1 MRKAVSTE
9 PHPRKFVWPGKCY
22 CTGVHVA
29 PILEMLNGSPAV
41 TRPASLAQVSDQSPQ
56 TFKESLL
63 AASRASSDTNSVHQD
78 GTRTG
83 RGQNPASDDAKSPHP
98 TLRSRAVLLPAPP
111 QQTVQQQVPP
121 AQQLPVIDPAP
132 VVPIQLP
139 LGGAGDSPKAP
150 TVAAGPT
157 RDAAVLKFPSIGS
170 NIGQPAVAKSDNISS
185 SHVQKQS
192 DPQQA
197 ASMLPSVGYESQ
209 AATNLS
215 TAVTSANPNALVT
228 AVPNP
233 PSNTV
238 PGDAADSTPSVVPGV
253 AQSAASSPVALSV
266 SSAVQPP
273 HSDAAPTLVPGT
285 FARAVSDTVAKA
297 VPDVT
302 PSVAPPKVPGVVQNP
317 TSSLSASASLDAA
330 PVPVAHSAVNGAA
343 KGDVAEKSA
352 PVSANQAN
360 QANPPAAPP
369 SPDGL
374 ATVPS
379 VPDATAGQL
388 LALIQPG
395 NGLIGPAQAGAS
407 GTSLAVAAKPS
418 DVAVVNSKDG
428 VSNSIN
434 DVAGLKQHAQSA
446 SAQASSQPVSQETS
460 PSGDQSQG
468 GASQQG
474 QNAATAQVN
483 FPNHTIAA
491 ADHSQNPGI
500 AVLSQAAPA
509 IASASDHGPKTP
521 QTAAPSTIVLPQA
534 VPVINTAKLIQSMGQ
549 SEMRVGMRSNDFGNI
564 SISTS
569 ATRDL
574 ISAQISL
581 DHGELARTLAAHLP
595 EMQAKFGGNQAM
607 NVRIDMNGQPAGQ
620 SAGTSAGMSNGSAD
634 QSSGGRQQRGSGTSS
649 QSAEGFAGHLNSIP
663 TAVLPSADGTL
674 DVRLDIR
681 V

>member
-1 MRKAVSTE
+1 M
-9 PHPRKFVWPGKCY
+9 
-22 CTGVHVA
+22 
-29 PILEMLNGSPAV
+29 
-41 TRPASLAQVSDQSPQ
+41 TRPASLAQAADQPPQ

-63 AASRASSDTNSVHQD
+63 AASRASSDTGGVHQD

-83 RGQNPASDDAKSPHP
+83 RRQNPVPDDAKSLHA
-98 TLRSRAVLLPAPP
+98 TLHSDVVLFPAPP

-139 LGGAGDSPKAP
+139 LGGAGDSLTAP
-150 TVAAGPT
+150 TV
-157 RDAAVLKFPSIGS
+157 
-170 NIGQPAVAKSDNISS
+170 ISS
-185 SHVQKQS
+185 IHVQKQGDS
-192 DPQQA
+192 PQA
-197 ASMLPSVGYESQ
+197 VSTLPPVGYESQ

-215 TAVTSANPNALVT
+215 TAVTGANPNALAA
-228 AVPNP
+228 AVPNA

-238 PGDAADSTPSVVPGV
+238 SGDAADSTPSVVPGV
-253 AQSAASSPVALSV
+253 AQSAASSPVALSA
-266 SSAVQPP
+266 SSAVQSP
-273 HSDAAPTLVPGT
+273 HPDDAPTPVPVT

-297 VPDVT
+297 DPDVT
-302 PSVAPPKVPGVVQNP
+302 PRVVPTEVPGTVQNS
-317 TSSLSASASLDAA
+317 TSPLAANVSSDAT
-330 PVPVAHSAVNGAA
+330 PMPISHGAVTGSA
-343 KGDVAEKSA
+343 KGDVAPKS
-352 PVSANQAN
+352 SLLSAN
-360 QANPPAAPP
+360 QANPPAATPN
-369 SPDGL
+369 PDGL

-379 VPDATAGQL
+379 APPVDQL
-388 LALIQPG
+388 VALIQPG
-395 NGLIGPAQAGAS
+395 NGLIGPAQAGTS
-407 GTSLAVAAKPS
+407 EVSLAVAPKHS

-434 DVAGLKQHAQSA
+434 DVTGLKQHAQSA

-474 QNAATAQVN
+474 QNAATAQLN
-483 FPNHTIAA
+483 LPNHTIAA
-491 ADHSQNPGI
+491 GDHAQNPGV

-509 IASASDHGPKTP
+509 LAGASDHTAKTP
-521 QTAAPSTIVLPQA
+521 QTAPPATIVLPQA

-581 DHGELARTLAAHLP
+581 DHGELARTLATHLP

-607 NVRIDMNGQPAGQ
+607 SVRIDLNGQPAGQ

-634 QSSGGRQQRGSGTSS
+634 QSRGDRQQRSSGTSS
-649 QSAEGFAGHLNSIP
+649 QSGEGFTGQLSSIP
-663 TAVLPSADGTL
+663 TAVLPSAESRL
-674 DVRLDIR
+674 DARLDIR
-681 V
+681 A